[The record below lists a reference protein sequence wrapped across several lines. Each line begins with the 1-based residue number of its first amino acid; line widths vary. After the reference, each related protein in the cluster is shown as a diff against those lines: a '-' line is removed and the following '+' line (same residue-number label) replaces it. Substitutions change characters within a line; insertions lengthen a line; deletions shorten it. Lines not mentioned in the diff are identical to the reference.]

1 MAGLATIDFH
11 GLPAI
16 QVRAPEGG
24 CAIVTYH
31 GAHIVS
37 WVPGGSGEC
46 LYLSEQSQF
55 ATGAPIRGG
64 VPVVFP
70 QFATYGP
77 LPHHGILRTRV
88 WQLVEGNVSNGR
100 ARVIFRSR
108 DCDETRSLWPYG
120 FAVELAVELAGN
132 HLEIAM
138 QVQNTNGARMLFN
151 AALHTYLRVSDI
163 RLVQLAGL
171 QGTRYRDRTDGDKLV
186 TDPAVSPKFGNEIDR
201 IYIDAP
207 DTVHVRDVRRSLIIR
222 STGFRDLVVW
232 SPGRAKAATL
242 PDMPADGHLR
252 MLCVEAA
259 AIATP
264 VVLHDNERW
273 IGRQMLVA
281 ASS

>member
-16 QVRAPEGG
+16 RVRATDGA

-31 GAHIVS
+31 GAHVVS
-37 WVPGGSGEC
+37 WIPAGSDEC
-46 LYLSEQSQF
+46 LYLSERSQF

-88 WQLVEGNVSNGR
+88 WQLVEENVRNGR
-100 ARVIFRSR
+100 ARVIFRSK
-108 DCDETRSLWPYG
+108 DCDETRSVWPYG
-120 FAVELAVELAGN
+120 FVVELAVELAGN

-138 QVQNTNGARMLFN
+138 QVENTGARMSFN
-151 AALHTYLRVSDI
+151 AALHTYLRVTDV
-163 RLVQLAGL
+163 RFVQLAGL
-171 QGTRYRDRTDGDKLV
+171 HGTQYRDRTDGDKLV
-186 TDPAVSPKFGNEIDR
+186 TDSAVILKFGSEIDR

-207 DTVHVRDVRRSLIIR
+207 DTVHVRDVSRSLVIR

-232 SPGRAKAATL
+232 SPGRAKAATS

-252 MLCVEAA
+252 MLCVEAG

>member
-1 MAGLATIDFH
+1 MNGLETIDFH

-16 QVRAPEGG
+16 QIRAPDGA

-37 WVPGGSGEC
+37 WIPAGGAEWI
-46 LYLSEQSQF
+46 YLSEHSQF
-55 ATGAPIRGG
+55 ATAAPIRGG

-88 WQLVEGNVSNGR
+88 WRLVEGKVHNGR
-100 ARVIFRSR
+100 ARVDFRSE
-108 DCDETRSLWPYG
+108 DCDETRDVWPHG
-120 FAVELAVELAGN
+120 FGVELAVEVAGN

-138 QVQNTNGARMLFN
+138 QVQNTDGVRMLFN
-151 AALHTYLRVSDI
+151 AALHTYLRISDV
-163 RLVQLAGL
+163 RLIQLVGL
-171 QGTRYRDRTDGDKLV
+171 HGTQYRDRTVGDKSV
-186 TDPAVSPKFGNEIDR
+186 TDAAAVLTFENEIDR

-207 DTVHVRDVRRSLIIR
+207 ETVHVRDVHRSLIIR
-222 STGFRDLVVW
+222 SAGFRDLVVW
-232 SPGRAKAATL
+232 NPGRAKAATL
-242 PDMPADGHLR
+242 PDMPADGYLR

-264 VVLHDNERW
+264 IVLHDKERW
-273 IGRQMLVA
+273 IGTQTLVA
-281 ASS
+281 SSS